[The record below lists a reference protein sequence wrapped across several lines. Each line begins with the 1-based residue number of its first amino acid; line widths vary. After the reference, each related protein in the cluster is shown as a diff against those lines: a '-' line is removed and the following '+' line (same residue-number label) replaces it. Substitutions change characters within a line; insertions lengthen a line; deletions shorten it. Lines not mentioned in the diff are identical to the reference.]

1 MKKIILSLIF
11 LISVSGIFQ
20 SCSAFL
26 EENPV
31 DRYTTVNFY
40 SDQKDAEAAV
50 TAIYERLYAIYT
62 RNMYLM
68 TDLPA
73 DDMKNGIAM
82 GNSSLQDLEY
92 LRQTSQ
98 NQFCEIMW
106 QQNYDGIARANTAIQ
121 QIPDITMD
129 EVMKNRLIG
138 EARFLRALYYF
149 NLVRFFGDIP
159 LILKMESLADALAP
173 RTPKDQV
180 YQQIIEDLTFAEN
193 NLPAIYP
200 STETGRA
207 TKGAAKILL
216 GKVYLTN
223 HDYQKSVSKLQEVV
237 ENESAYGYGLHENF
251 GANWEDATENG
262 KEMVLSIEFMDPPGI
277 SNSSAMIQ
285 QGPRYALQGGFA
297 PLGLSKCNEADIP
310 TVDLYKQYLNEDERK
325 AETLRTNFISL
336 KDGSVHIA
344 AYPIFVKYWEENEPN
359 TASVGTNFFIIRYA
373 DAILM
378 YAEALNEIGQTT
390 KAHTHLNR
398 IRERA
403 FHSSNFNYANLSQDD
418 FRTAVYKERR
428 LELALEGHRWFDL
441 VRTGRFIDQM
451 KQHSTIEAGL
461 AESNKTQIGQNI
473 KDYMILMPIP
483 QRERDLNDKL
493 TQNPG
498 Y

>member
-1 MKKIILSLIF
+1 MKKITISLVFLIF
-11 LISVSGIFQ
+11 LNGLFQ
-20 SCSAFL
+20 SCSTFL

-31 DRYTTVNFY
+31 DRFTTLNFY
-40 SDQKDAEAAV
+40 SDQNDAEAAV

-68 TDLPA
+68 SDLPA
-73 DDMKNGIAM
+73 DDLKNGIAM

-98 NQFCEIMW
+98 NQFCETMW
-106 QQNYDGIARANTAIQ
+106 QLNYDGIARANTAIQ
-121 QIPDITMD
+121 QIPGINMD
-129 EVMKNRLIG
+129 EILRNRLIG

-159 LILKMESLADALAP
+159 LILKIESLADALVP

-193 NLPAIYP
+193 NLPATYP
-200 STETGRA
+200 TSETGRA

-223 HDYQKSVSKLQEVV
+223 RDYQKSASKLQEVI
-237 ENESAYGYGLHENF
+237 ENESAYGYGLHDNF
-251 GANWEDATENG
+251 GSNWEDATENG
-262 KEMVLSIEFMDPPGI
+262 KEMVLSIEFMDPPGR
-277 SNSSAMIQ
+277 SNSAAMVQ
-285 QGPRYALQGGFA
+285 QGPRYALKGGFA
-297 PLGLSKCNEADIP
+297 VLGLSKCNEADIP
-310 TVDLYKQYLNEDERK
+310 TIDLYKQYLNEDERK
-325 AETLRTNFISL
+325 AETLRTEFISL

-359 TASVGTNFFIIRYA
+359 TETVGTNFFIIRYA

-390 KAHTHLNR
+390 KAHTYLNR

-403 FHSSNFNYANLSQDD
+403 FNSSDFNYTSLAQDD
-418 FRTAVYKERR
+418 FRTVVYKERR

-473 KDYMILMPIP
+473 KDYMVLMPIP
-483 QRERDLNDKL
+483 QREIDLNKL
-493 TQNPG
+493 IVQNPG